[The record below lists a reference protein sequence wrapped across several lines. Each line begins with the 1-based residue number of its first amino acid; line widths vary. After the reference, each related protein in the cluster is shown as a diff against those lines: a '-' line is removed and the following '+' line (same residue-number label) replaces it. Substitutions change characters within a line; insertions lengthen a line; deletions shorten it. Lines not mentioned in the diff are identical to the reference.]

1 MTRKEE
7 MGGVSGHVTV
17 LPRSLFSVSSVS
29 KSLRGVHGSWGLAAI
44 AIATVLACGEA
55 VAQRP
60 AQSRL
65 TPRLSDALGRMAQQP
80 GGATSPIRNP
90 QSAIRNSQGPP
101 PSIDGPENLPA
112 PNHSL
117 EEMVDRVPQ
126 TQPRIELTDPNAQM
140 VVEGP
145 LDAYFPEDAVFLEP
159 PKLKA
164 HRDGFFQKLSLTGSW
179 LYPGT
184 EEADI
189 GFIDVETFGMFAL
202 PFPIVEWPLVITPGY
217 NMHVL
222 DGPEITDLP
231 PRLHDAYVD
240 FMWLPT
246 FVHRWTALIAVM
258 PGFYSDFQVSDSDAF
273 RLTGKGIVIFD
284 ANPRLQLVGGVLYLG
299 RDNLKLLP
307 VGGAIW
313 RPTDDFAFEL
323 IFPKP
328 KLAVRLNHGPG
339 FEHWLYGTAEY
350 GGNTYV
356 VERTGGTHDK
366 VTYQDFRL
374 LVGWERRLNY
384 GAGFRLEA
392 GYVFGRQVDFIS
404 QAGDFEPGDTVLLR
418 AGITF

>member
-1 MTRKEE
+1 MTWSRQIARDY
-7 MGGVSGHVTV
+7 MPAYSPPQSASR
-17 LPRSLFSVSSVS
+17 LPSMILWMAALLITWWAVANS
-29 KSLRGVHGSWGLAAI
+29 AI
-44 AIATVLACGEA
+44 AQTPKRG
-55 VAQRP
+55 
-60 AQSRL
+60 RL
-65 TPRLSDALGRMAQQP
+65 TPRLREALGQMSQRSPAKSQIANPKSAVAP
-80 GGATSPIRNP
+80 GQR
-90 QSAIRNSQGPP
+90 PP
-101 PSIDGPENLPA
+101 PASIDGPEELPQPQRGFDEMVEPA
-112 PNHSL
+112 PQDQQRIKLTEPAGEPVL
-117 EEMVDRVPQ
+117 EAPLESYYVD
-126 TQPRIELTDPNAQM
+126 
-140 VVEGP
+140 
-145 LDAYFPEDAVFLEP
+145 DAVFFQP

-164 HRDGFFQKLSLTGSW
+164 HRDGFFQKLSITGTW

-189 GFIDVETFGMFAL
+189 GFTDVETFGMFAL

-217 NMHVL
+217 NMHLL
-222 DGPEITDLP
+222 DGPEVTDLP
-231 PRLHDAYVD
+231 PRLHDVYVD

-246 FVHRWTALIAVM
+246 FVHRWTTLLSVT
-258 PGFYSDFQVSDSDAF
+258 PGYYSDFQVSDSDAF

-284 ANPRLQLVGGVLYLG
+284 ADPQRLQLVAGLLYLG

-313 RPTDDFAFEL
+313 RPNDNFAFEL

-328 KLAVRLNHGPG
+328 KLAVRMNSGPG
-339 FEHWLYGTAEY
+339 FENWLYGTAEY

-356 VERTGGTHDK
+356 VERINGGHDK

-404 QAGDFEPGDTVLLR
+404 AAGDFEPGDTVLLR
-418 AGITF
+418 AGIAF

>member
-1 MTRKEE
+1 MQNAECRMQKSDSRDRW
-7 MGGVSGHVTV
+7 SG
-17 LPRSLFSVSSVS
+17 LPPLCILHSAFCTFALVV
-29 KSLRGVHGSWGLAAI
+29 VIGLSAH
-44 AIATVLACGEA
+44 
-55 VAQRP
+55 
-60 AQSRL
+60 AQSTDSRRL
-65 TPRLSDALGRMAQQP
+65 SPRLSDALGRMAQQP
-80 GGATSPIRNP
+80 GVTQTQVRKP
-90 QSAIRNSQGPP
+90 QAAIRNAPGPP
-101 PSIDGPENLPA
+101 ASIDGPEELPGTQ
-112 PNHSL
+112 PGF
-117 EEMVDRVPQ
+117 EEMVDPAPPAHSS
-126 TQPRIELTDPNAQM
+126 PRIELTDPAGAP
-140 VVEGP
+140 V
-145 LDAYFPEDAVFLEP
+145 LDESLGAYYPDDAVFLEP

-164 HRDGFFQKLSLTGSW
+164 HRDGFFQKLSINGTW

-184 EEADI
+184 EDADI
-189 GFIDVETFGMFAL
+189 GFTDIETFGMFAL

-217 NMHVL
+217 NMHLL

-246 FVHRWTALIAVM
+246 FVHRWTALMSVT
-258 PGFYSDFQVSDSDAF
+258 PGYYSDFQVSDSDAF
-273 RLTGKGIVIFD
+273 RLTGKGLVIFD

>member
-1 MTRKEE
+1 MLAQAPATRNL
-7 MGGVSGHVTV
+7 S
-17 LPRSLFSVSSVS
+17 P
-29 KSLRGVHGSWGLAAI
+29 
-44 AIATVLACGEA
+44 
-55 VAQRP
+55 
-60 AQSRL
+60 RL
-65 TPRLSDALGRMAQQP
+65 TETLREM
-80 GGATSPIRNP
+80 
-90 QSAIRNSQGPP
+90 SQGKAKSKTDSFQRRPP
-101 PSIDGPENLPA
+101 PSIDGPDDLPE
-112 PNHSL
+112 PQPGF
-117 EEMVDRVPQ
+117 EEMVEPVPQ
-126 TQPRIELTDPNAQM
+126 SEHKSRIELTEPAGEP
-140 VVEGP
+140 VLEAP
-145 LDAYFPEDAVFLEP
+145 LEYYDSDTFYFQP

-164 HRDGFFQKLSLTGSW
+164 HRDGFFQKLSLSGTW

-189 GFIDVETFGMFAL
+189 GFTDIETFGVFAL

-217 NMHVL
+217 NLHLL

-246 FVHRWTALIAVM
+246 FVHRWTMLLSVM
-258 PGFYSDFQVSDSDAF
+258 PGYYSDFQVSDSDAF

-284 ANPRLQLVGGVLYLG
+284 ADPERLQLVAGLLYLG

-313 RPTDDFAFEL
+313 RPSDNFAFEL

-328 KLAVRLNHGPG
+328 KLAVRLSSGPG
-339 FEHWLYGTAEY
+339 FENWLYGTAEY

-356 VERTGGTHDK
+356 IERVGGAHDK

-374 LVGWERRLNY
+374 LVGFERRLNY

-392 GYVFGRQVDFIS
+392 GYVFGRQVDFAS
-404 QAGDFEPGDTVLLR
+404 ATGDFEPGDTVLLR

>member
-1 MTRKEE
+1 VFRTL
-7 MGGVSGHVTV
+7 VVV
-17 LPRSLFSVSSVS
+17 LAAAAL
-29 KSLRGVHGSWGLAAI
+29 LRGGD
-44 AIATVLACGEA
+44 ATGQV
-55 VAQRP
+55 P
-60 AQSRL
+60 AKNRL
-65 TPRLSDALGRMAQQP
+65 SPRLADALGRMSQAAGTKSQV
-80 GGATSPIRNP
+80 
-90 QSAIRNSQGPP
+90 RNSQGPP
-101 PSIDGPENLPA
+101 ASIDGPEDLPV
-112 PNHSL
+112 PERDL
-117 EEMVDRVPQ
+117 EEMVDPSPPSRSSPS
-126 TQPRIELTDPNAQM
+126 RIELTEPAGEP
-140 VVEGP
+140 VLEGA
-145 LDAYFPEDAVFLEP
+145 LDAYYPDDAVFLEP

-164 HRDGFFQKLSLTGSW
+164 HRDGFFQKLSITGSW

-184 EEADI
+184 EAADI
-189 GFIDVETFGMFAL
+189 GFTDVETFGMFAL

-217 NMHVL
+217 NMHLL

-246 FVHRWTALIAVM
+246 FVHRWTALLSVT
-258 PGFYSDFQVSDSDAF
+258 PGYYSDFQVSDSDAF
-273 RLTGKGIVIFD
+273 RITGKGLVIFD

-339 FEHWLYGTAEY
+339 FENWLYGTAEY

-356 VERTGGTHDK
+356 IERTGGAHDK

-384 GAGFRLEA
+384 GAGFRVEA

-404 QAGDFEPGDTVLLR
+404 AAGDFEPGDTVLLR